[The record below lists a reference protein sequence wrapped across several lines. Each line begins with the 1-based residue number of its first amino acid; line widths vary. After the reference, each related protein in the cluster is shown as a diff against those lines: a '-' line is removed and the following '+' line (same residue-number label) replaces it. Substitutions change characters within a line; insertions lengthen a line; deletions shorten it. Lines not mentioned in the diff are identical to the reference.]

1 MIVGSKKLRK
11 DLHSLGIQR
20 EIPVLGFED
29 QFWRHQEFDSSI
41 FGLGHSYKPNKRIER
56 EFSGT

>member
-29 QFWRHQEFDSSI
+29 QFWRHQDFDSSI
-41 FGLGHSYKPNKRIER
+41 FGLGLLLLAKQKN
-56 EFSGT
+56 

>member
-29 QFWRHQEFDSSI
+29 QFWRHEDSSI
-41 FGLGHSYKPNKRIER
+41 FGFGLLLQAKQKN
-56 EFSGT
+56 